1 MTILGHLSKDK
12 QIQRKFTELLFAIR
26 ENGGVECEQ
35 VPDIFFPED
44 RDWRLVK
51 SEIALAKSIC
61 RDCPIKNLCAEYGMV
76 ADEPFG
82 IWGGLTPQERTTLR
96 KLKSTS

>member
-1 MTILGHLSKDK
+1 MTLYGHLSKDK

-44 RDWRLVK
+44 IDYRMAK
-51 SEIALAKSIC
+51 SEIMLAKSIC
-61 RDCPIKNLCAEYGMV
+61 FDCPIKGLCGEYGMM

-82 IWGGLTPQERTTLR
+82 IWGGMTAQERNTLR
-96 KLKSTS
+96 KLRSTS